1 MNDDMKV
8 AFIHYHLKTGGVTT
22 VLKQQL
28 TALPD
33 QWPALVLTGMPP
45 QASFPAP
52 WEHIPELAYS
62 SDYKGRFEPDH
73 VARKILDTIHARFN
87 GSCDV
92 LHIHNPTLAKNQ
104 QFIGILNSLQQNGA
118 NLLLQIH
125 DFAEDGRPRAFFK
138 EGYPADCHYSVINRR
153 DLNILQN
160 AGLDARGLH
169 LMTNMVAF
177 PAQSPETGE
186 GTEPRVL
193 YPVRAIRRKNIGEAI
208 LLSLFLGDQVRL
220 SITLPPNSEADI
232 RSYNDWKA
240 FVKEQQ
246 LKVDFDRGLN
256 VDFISNVTSAISL
269 LTTSITEG
277 FGFSFLEPWLFGKVL
292 WGRKLPDICNDF
304 ENNGIQLQHLYS
316 RLLVPVDWIGL
327 QQYRKKWMDSVRFA
341 CKLLNHHIDG
351 ESIQHSFDSITR
363 DGNIDFGLLN
373 EGSQKNVLSALL
385 EDQKKYDRLLRL
397 NPFLS
402 NPGQVQNGHDLIRH
416 NQKAI
421 RDSYGQEEYSRTLR
435 TIYDRVA
442 STTVRQKLDKQ
453 SLVSAFMDLENF
465 SLLKWS
471 DYVE

>member
-33 QWPALVLTGMPP
+33 QWPTLVLTGMPP

-62 SDYKGRFEPDH
+62 SDYRRRFEPDD

-87 GSCDV
+87 GPCDV
-92 LHIHNPTLAKNQ
+92 LHVHNPTLAKNQ
-104 QFIGILNSLQQNGA
+104 HFIGILNSLQQNGA

-125 DFAEDGRPRAFFK
+125 DFAEDGRPRAFFA
-138 EGYPADCHYSVINRR
+138 EDYPADCHYSVINRR
-153 DLNILQN
+153 DLTILQN

-169 LMTNMVAF
+169 LMTNTVTF
-177 PAQSPETGE
+177 PEAAPESAKGPE
-186 GTEPRVL
+186 GSIL

-208 LLSLFLGDQVRL
+208 LLSLYLNGRENL

-232 RSYNDWKA
+232 KSYKRWKA
-240 FVKEQQ
+240 FVKERS
-246 LKVDFDRGLN
+246 LKVSFDRGLDI
-256 VDFISNVTSAISL
+256 DFKTNLISAGSV

-277 FGFSFLEPWLFGKVL
+277 FGFSYLEPWLYGRAL
-292 WGRKLPDICNDF
+292 WGRKLPDICRDF
-304 ENNGIQLQHLYS
+304 ENAGIQLQHLYS
-316 RLLVPVDWIGL
+316 RLPVPVDWIGL
-327 QQYRKKWMDSVRFA
+327 AQYRKKWIDSVRFA
-341 CKLLNHHIDG
+341 CKLFNHHIDG
-351 ESIQHSFDSITR
+351 GSILQSFASITR
-363 DGNIDFGLLN
+363 DGNIDFGLLD
-373 EGSQKNVLSALL
+373 EGSQKKVLYGLL

-402 NPGQVQNGHDLIRH
+402 NPGQVQNGHNLILH

-421 RDSYGQEEYSRTLR
+421 REGYSQEEYSRTLR
-435 TIYDRVA
+435 AIYDRVA
-442 STTVRQKLDKQ
+442 STTVRQKIDKQ
-453 SLVSAFMDLENF
+453 SLVSAFMDLEKF

-471 DYVE
+471 DYMD